1 MPNTLPLLPKTV
13 PSVTPSAP
21 PHKLV
26 RIKTICCLG
35 AGYVGGPT
43 MAMIAAKCPDIEVTV
58 CDFNQARIA
67 AWNSDS
73 LPIYEPGLQEVVE
86 HSRGKNLHFSTDIKS
101 AIVAADLIF
110 VCVGTPTKSYGIGAG
125 RAADLRYIEAAARLI
140 AEVSAGNKIIV
151 EKSTIPV
158 KTAAAIQTILA
169 ANNST
174 GATFQVL
181 SNPEFLAEG
190 TAVKDMECPDRILI
204 GGEPTPQGKEALEA
218 LVSIYAN
225 WVPRERIITTNLW
238 SSELS
243 KLVANAFLAQRIS
256 SINSISALCEA
267 TGADV
272 DEVARAIGSDSRIGP
287 KFLKASV
294 GFGGSCFQ
302 KDILNLVYLCES
314 FNLPE
319 AAAYW
324 RSVVTMN
331 DWQKSRF
338 VEKIVRTLFNT
349 VSGKRIA
356 ILGFAFKKDTND
368 TRESAAINICRD
380 LVAENAHVVIYDPR
394 VPKETIHRDLLE
406 VGVPQDIINFN
417 VEVVT
422 DPYEAV
428 KGAHAL
434 ATLTEWDEFRDL
446 DLPRIHDL
454 MLKPAFVFDGRA
466 ILPVEALAE
475 HGFDA
480 FIIGKGDSE

>member
-1 MPNTLPLLPKTV
+1 
-13 PSVTPSAP
+13 
-21 PHKLV
+21 
-26 RIKTICCLG
+26 
-35 AGYVGGPT
+35 
-43 MAMIAAKCPDIEVTV
+43 
-58 CDFNQARIA
+58 
-67 AWNSDS
+67 
-73 LPIYEPGLQEVVE
+73 
-86 HSRGKNLHFSTDIKS
+86 
-101 AIVAADLIF
+101 
-110 VCVGTPTKSYGIGAG
+110 
-125 RAADLRYIEAAARLI
+125 
-140 AEVSAGNKIIV
+140 
-151 EKSTIPV
+151 
-158 KTAAAIQTILA
+158 
-169 ANNST
+169 
-174 GATFQVL
+174 VL

-190 TAVKDMECPDRILI
+190 TAVADMENPDRILI
-204 GGEPTPQGKEALEA
+204 GGEQTPEGLAALEA
-218 LVSIYAN
+218 LVSVYAN
-225 WVPRERIITTNLW
+225 WVPREKIITTNLW

-338 VEKIVRTLFNT
+338 VEKIVRSLFNT

-356 ILGFAFKKDTND
+356 VLGFAFKKDTND
-368 TRESAAINICRD
+368 TRESAAINIVRD

-394 VPKETIHRDLLE
+394 VPVETIHRDLLE

-417 VEVVT
+417 IEIAP
-422 DPYEAV
+422 DPYSAA
-428 KGAHAL
+428 KDAHAL
-434 ATLTEWDEFRDL
+434 ATLTEWDEFRTL
-446 DLPRIHDL
+446 DLARIYDL

-466 ILPVEALAE
+466 ILPVEALKAQ
-475 HGFDA
+475 GFDA
-480 FIIGKGDSE
+480 FIIGKGR

>member
-1 MPNTLPLLPKTV
+1 MKIRN
-13 PSVTPSAP
+13 
-21 PHKLV
+21 
-26 RIKTICCLG
+26 ICCLG

-43 MAMIAAKCPDIEVTV
+43 MAMIAAKCPDVQVTV
-58 CDFNQARIA
+58 CDMNAQRIE
-67 AWNSDS
+67 AWNTDD
-73 LPIYEPGLQEVVE
+73 LPVYEPGLDAVVT
-86 HSRGKNLHFSTDIKS
+86 SARGRNLHFTTELRP
-101 AIVAADLIF
+101 AIAAADLIF
-110 VCVGTPTKSYGIGAG
+110 VSVGTPTKSYGIGAG
-125 RAADLRYIEAAARLI
+125 RAADLRYVESAARLI
-140 AEVSAGNKIIV
+140 AEVSEGHKIIV

-158 KTAAAIQTILA
+158 KTASAIRTILA
-169 ANNST
+169 ANSSPE
-174 GATFQVL
+174 ATFDVL

-190 TAVKDMECPDRILI
+190 TAIADLENPDRILI
-204 GGEPTPQGKEALEA
+204 GGESDASGQQAVEA

-272 DEVARAIGSDSRIGP
+272 DEVARAIGTDSRIGP

-314 FNLPE
+314 FGLPKVAE
-319 AAAYW
+319 YW
-324 RSVVTMN
+324 RQVIELN

-349 VSGKRIA
+349 VNGKRIA

-368 TRESAAINICRD
+368 TRESPAIYICRD
-380 LVAENAHVVIYDPR
+380 LLREHAHVSIYDPQ
-394 VPKETIHRDLLE
+394 VDPETIRQDLINAKVPASLIESNLE
-406 VGVPQDIINFN
+406 IHI
-417 VEVVT
+417 
-422 DPYEAV
+422 DPYATL
-428 KGAHAL
+428 KDAHAL
-434 ATLTEWDEFRDL
+434 VALTEWDEFRDL
-446 DLPRIHDL
+446 DFARIHDL

-466 ILPVEALAE
+466 ILPTTALKAQ
-475 HGFDA
+475 GFDA
-480 FIIGKGDSE
+480 FTIGKGG

>member
-1 MPNTLPLLPKTV
+1 MK
-13 PSVTPSAP
+13 
-21 PHKLV
+21 
-26 RIKTICCLG
+26 IKSICCLG

-43 MAMIAAKCPDIEVTV
+43 MAMIANKCPDIQVTV
-58 CDFNQARIA
+58 CDMNQARID
-67 AWNSDS
+67 AWNSDT
-73 LPIYEPGLQEVVE
+73 LPVYEPGLKEIVE
-86 HSRGKNLHFSTDIKS
+86 SCRGKNLHFTTDLKP
-101 AIVAADLIF
+101 AIAAAEIIF
-110 VCVGTPTKSYGIGAG
+110 VSVGTPTKSYGIGAG
-125 RAADLRYIEAAARLI
+125 RAADLRYVESAARLI
-140 AEVSAGNKIIV
+140 AEVSHGNKIIV

-158 KTAAAIQTILA
+158 KTATAILRIISA
-169 ANNST
+169 NST
-174 GATFQVL
+174 TNATFQVL

-190 TAVKDMECPDRILI
+190 TAVSDMENPDRILI
-204 GGEPTPQGKEALEA
+204 GGEQTPEGQAALEA
-218 LVSIYAN
+218 LVSVYAN
-225 WVPRERIITTNLW
+225 WIPREKIITTNLW

-272 DEVARAIGSDSRIGP
+272 DEVARAIGTDSRIGS

-314 FNLPE
+314 YNLMQV
-319 AAAYW
+319 AAYW
-324 RSVVTMN
+324 RSVVEIN

-368 TRESAAINICRD
+368 TRESAAIHIVRD
-380 LVAENAHVVIYDPR
+380 LLTENAHVAVYDPR
-394 VPKETIHRDLLE
+394 VSKETMHRDLLA
-406 VGVPQDIINFN
+406 VGISQETLDTNLEIVA
-417 VEVVT
+417 
-422 DPYEAV
+422 DPYTAADS
-428 KGAHAL
+428 AHAL

-446 DLPRIHDL
+446 DLPRLYNL

-466 ILPVEALAE
+466 ILPAEALAK
-475 HGFDA
+475 HGFEA
-480 FIIGKGDSE
+480 FIIGKG